1 MSEEART
8 EWLATYHQGDKRL
21 RDKRHGILRLNHE
34 KQRIEFAVQTA
45 ETDKSPIIIVNYP
58 IRYLND
64 IQIIEKRQKMRKR
77 EYIQLDFSEPPG
89 EMAPLFSFSLDNLEI
104 VKEKIFEFKREM
116 MVLEEK
122 QLEKKSDEDIV
133 EIFARLLMT
142 PLEQFQQLIG
152 EVTTRLKLLT
162 NKPKKATKAF
172 ISALEPPKIH
182 TTREIEINDRRV
194 TFYESLETH
203 STILLLL
210 SPIGGRIDDYYPMID
225 SLRGSFQIIIY
236 GVRGY
241 TNPIEQ
247 DYEFKLKK
255 YIDDVKDFLNFIGQD
270 KDIILGAHSLF
281 SAIILEEFLDPKYT
295 NIKKF
300 VLISGVHRAPDTFRK
315 GIKAMPH
322 YHMWGPFKGQ
332 VKKIAPKILFSKD
345 TDKGIITPFINQAF
359 LMPDKVY
366 YQVFKDFLPKFDY
379 SSKVRSLKKP
389 ILALWGTNDQIITSE
404 LKAEIIE
411 YIPQNLFSYKE
422 IKGGHMIHLE
432 YPNKV
437 AYEINKFLSNKW
449 SSIKI
454 E

>member
-1 MSEEART
+1 MSEEVRT

-21 RDKRHGILRLNHE
+21 RDKRHGILRLNRE
-34 KQRIEFAVQTA
+34 KRRIEFAVQTA

-64 IQIIEKRQKMRKR
+64 IQIIEKRQKMRKH
-77 EYIQLDFSEPPG
+77 EYIQLSFGEPPE

-104 VKEKIFEFKREM
+104 VKNKIFEFKREM
-116 MVLEEK
+116 MDQQEK
-122 QLEKKSDEDIV
+122 ELEKKSEDDIV

-152 EVTTRLKLLT
+152 EVTTRLKFLT

-172 ISALEPPKIH
+172 ISALESPKIH
-182 TTREIEINDRRV
+182 KTREIEINDRRI
-194 TFYESLETH
+194 TLYESLETH
-203 STILLLL
+203 STILILL

-225 SLRGSFQIIIY
+225 SLRGSFQVIIY

-241 TNPIEQ
+241 TDPIEQ

-255 YIDDVKDFLNFIGQD
+255 YVDDIKDFLNFIGPD
-270 KDIILGAHSLF
+270 KDIVLGAHSLF

-315 GIKAMPH
+315 GVKAMPH
-322 YHMWGPFKGQ
+322 FHMWGPFKGQ

-345 TDKGIITPFINQAF
+345 TDKEIITPFINQAF
-359 LMPDKVY
+359 LVPDKVY

-404 LKAEIIE
+404 LKEEIIE

-432 YPNKV
+432 DPNKV

-449 SSIKI
+449 STIKI